1 MQVLVKNLNMSLLS
15 LATYCTD
22 RERGYFNKEKLGDIH
37 TPPSSYPPTLLP
49 SYPPTLLP
57 FFTFYPSTLLPLLP
71 SYSPTHL
78 PSYYLYLYQ
87 SEARNNQCQT
97 NGHDLVSYRYQLEA
111 QARNY

>member
-37 TPPSSYPPTLLP
+37 TPPSSYPPSLLPSYPPTLLP

-57 FFTFYPSTLLPLLP
+57 SYPPTLLP
-71 SYSPTHL
+71 SYPPILL
-78 PSYYLYLYQ
+78 PF
-87 SEARNNQCQT
+87 
-97 NGHDLVSYRYQLEA
+97 
-111 QARNY
+111 